1 MLCVPSEKGMVM
13 IKRTKIV
20 ATVGPAS
27 GSREKL
33 RALVEAGVD
42 VFRIN
47 FSHGDDEQRR
57 EFLHHI
63 RAVEHDVGR
72 PVAICGDL
80 CGPKIRVGM
89 IQGGEVELEAGRE
102 IVIQRMPIEGTAEC
116 MSTTLPELVD
126 VVRPGERVLL
136 ADGRLRL
143 EVVRTSRPEDFTCRV
158 IVGGPLSSG
167 KGVNLPE
174 TELPISALTEKD
186 LQDIR
191 WIAQHDFDYVAL
203 SFVQQ
208 AADVDDLRRLLDQ
221 HGSRAQI
228 IAKIEK
234 PQALNHID
242 AIIETAD
249 AVMVARGDL
258 GVEMDFPA
266 VPIAQKTIAHKCQVA
281 GKPCIIATEMLES
294 MISSPR
300 PTRAEV
306 SDVAN
311 AVFDHA
317 DAVML
322 SAESS
327 IGKYPVEAVDAM
339 HRVVV
344 AAEAF
349 QDPRRDME
357 SVTLSE
363 PSTTAALAT
372 AVRQVMHMQPIA
384 AIALFTAS
392 GTTARLLAKNR
403 PACPIL
409 ALSSQPG
416 VTRRACLYYGVVPRM
431 VELPESVETFLKQCE
446 SMAKA
451 LHFATSGDRIIVLA
465 GHPIGAAGGTKI
477 LIVEEIT

>member
-1 MLCVPSEKGMVM
+1 MM
-13 IKRTKIV
+13 KRTKII
-20 ATVGPAS
+20 ATVGPGV
-27 GSREKL
+27 GSRKKL

-47 FSHGDDEQRR
+47 FSHGDEAQRG
-57 EFLHHI
+57 EFLQHI
-63 RAVEHDVGR
+63 RAVEHDAGR
-72 PVAICGDL
+72 LVAICGDL

-89 IQGGEVELEAGRE
+89 MQGGEVELAAGRE
-102 IVIQRMPIEGTAEC
+102 IVMQRRPIEGTADR

-126 VVRPGERVLL
+126 VVRPGERILL
-136 ADGRLRL
+136 ADGRLRF
-143 EVVRTSRPEDFTCRV
+143 EVIKTSPPEDFTCRV
-158 IVGGPLSSG
+158 VVGGPLSSG

-174 TELPISALTEKD
+174 TELPMSALTEKD
-186 LQDIR
+186 RQDLR
-191 WIAQHDFDYVAL
+191 WIAQYDFDYVAL
-203 SFVQQ
+203 SFVQR
-208 AADVDDLRRLLDQ
+208 AEDVDELRRLLDE
-221 HGSRAQI
+221 HGSRAHI

-234 PQALNHID
+234 PQALDQID
-242 AIIETAD
+242 AIIDTVD

-266 VPIAQKTIAHKCQVA
+266 VPIVQKTIAHKCRVA

-327 IGKYPVEAVDAM
+327 IGQYPVEAVDAM

-349 QDPRRDME
+349 LEQENDTAIE
-357 SVTLSE
+357 TLSD
-363 PSTTAALAT
+363 PLTTAALT
-372 AVRQVMHMQPIA
+372 ASVRQVMRLQQIA

-403 PACPIL
+403 PPCPIL
-409 ALSSQPG
+409 TLASQPS
-416 VTRRACLYYGVVPRM
+416 VARRTCLYYGVVPY
-431 VELPESVETFLKQCE
+431 VVDLPESPELLLRQSARVLQD
-446 SMAKA
+446 
-451 LHFATSGDRIIVLA
+451 LHLATSGDRIIVLG
-465 GHPIGAAGGTKI
+465 GHPVGAEGGTKI
-477 LIVEEIT
+477 LILEEIT

>member
-1 MLCVPSEKGMVM
+1 M

-20 ATVGPAS
+20 ATVGPGS

-47 FSHGDDEQRR
+47 FSHGDDAQRSD
-57 EFLHHI
+57 FLQNI
-63 RAVEHDVGR
+63 RVVEHDVGR

-89 IQGGEVELEAGRE
+89 VQGGEIVLEAGRE
-102 IVIQRMPIEGTAEC
+102 IVIQRTPVEGTVERI
-116 MSTTLPELVD
+116 STTLPELVD
-126 VVRPGERVLL
+126 EVRTGERILL
-136 ADGRLRL
+136 ADGRLCF
-143 EVVRTSRPEDFTCRV
+143 EVIHASRPENFTCRIV
-158 IVGGPLSSG
+158 VGGPLSSG

-174 TELPISALTEKD
+174 TKLPISALTEKD
-186 LQDIR
+186 RQDIG

-203 SFVQQ
+203 SFVQR
-208 AADVDDLRRLLDQ
+208 AEDVDELRGLLEA
-221 HGSRAQI
+221 HGSQAQI

-234 PQALNHID
+234 PQALEQID
-242 AIIETAD
+242 AIIETVD

-266 VPIAQKTIAHKCQVA
+266 VPIAQKTIVHKCRVA

-294 MISSPR
+294 MIDSPR

-327 IGKYPVEAVDAM
+327 IGKYPIEAVDAM
-339 HRVVV
+339 HRVVL
-344 AAEAF
+344 AAETF
-349 QDPRRDME
+349 LDQGHNTEPVM
-357 SVTLSE
+357 LSDV
-363 PSTTAALAT
+363 STTAALA
-372 AVRQVMHMQPIA
+372 ASVHQVMQIQQIMV
-384 AIALFTAS
+384 IALFTAN
-392 GTTARLLAKNR
+392 GTTARLVSQNR

-409 ALSSQPG
+409 ALSSQSG
-416 VTRRACLYYGVVPRM
+416 VARRTGLYSGVVPH
-431 VELPESVETFLKQCE
+431 VVTQPESVEQFIKL
-446 SMAKA
+446 SGSLAKD
-451 LHFATSGDRIIVLA
+451 LHLAASGDRIIVLA
-465 GHPIGAAGGTKI
+465 GHPIGTAGGTKG
-477 LIVEEIT
+477 LIIEQIP

>member
-1 MLCVPSEKGMVM
+1 MPCVPSEEEIAM

-27 GSREKL
+27 GSREML
-33 RALVEAGVD
+33 RALMEAGID

-47 FSHGDDEQRR
+47 FSHGDDEQRG
-57 EFLHHI
+57 EFLQHI
-63 RAVEHDVGR
+63 RAVERDLSQPVG
-72 PVAICGDL
+72 ICGDL

-102 IVIQRMPIEGTAEC
+102 IVIHRMPVDGTAERI
-116 MSTTLPELVD
+116 STTLPELVD
-126 VVRPGERVLL
+126 VVRPGERILL
-136 ADGRLRL
+136 ADGRLRF
-143 EVVRTSRPEDFTCRV
+143 EVIQTSPPDDFTCR
-158 IVGGPLSSG
+158 ILVGGPLSSG

-174 TELPISALTEKD
+174 TELPMSALTEKD
-186 LQDIR
+186 HQDIR

-203 SFVQQ
+203 SFVQR
-208 AADVDDLRRLLDQ
+208 AADIDDLRGLLHQ
-221 HGSRAQI
+221 HGSQAHI

-258 GVEMDFPA
+258 GVEMDFPT

-294 MISSPR
+294 MITSPL

-311 AVFDHA
+311 AVFDRA

-327 IGKYPVEAVDAM
+327 IGQYPVEAVDAM

-344 AAEAF
+344 AAETF
-349 QDPRRDME
+349 LDQDRDME
-357 SVTLSE
+357 TVTLSE
-363 PSTTAALAT
+363 LSTTAALAT
-372 AVRQVMHMQPIA
+372 SVRQVMRMQQIA
-384 AIALFTAS
+384 AITLFTAS
-392 GTTARLLAKNR
+392 GTTARLLSKNR

-409 ALSSQPG
+409 AFSSQPG
-416 VTRRACLYYGVVPRM
+416 VIRQACLYYGVVPRLLD
-431 VELPESVETFLKQCE
+431 LPASVESFLKQSE
-446 SMAKA
+446 SMAKS
-451 LHFATSGDRIIVLA
+451 LHLATSGDRVIVLA
-465 GHPIGAAGGTKI
+465 AHPIGAAGGSRI

>member
-1 MLCVPSEKGMVM
+1 MVM

-47 FSHGDDEQRR
+47 FSHGDDEQRGD
-57 EFLHHI
+57 FLHHI
-63 RAVEHDVGR
+63 RAVEHDAGR

-89 IQGGEVELEAGRE
+89 IQGGEIELEAGRE
-102 IVIQRMPIEGTAEC
+102 IVIKRMPIEGTAEC
-116 MSTTLPELVD
+116 ISTTLPELVD
-126 VVRPGERVLL
+126 VVRPGERILL

-174 TELPISALTEKD
+174 TELPISTLTEKD

-203 SFVQQ
+203 SFVQR
-208 AADVDDLRRLLDQ
+208 ATDVDDLRRLLAQ
-221 HGSRAQI
+221 HGSQAQI

-234 PQALNHID
+234 PRALNHID

-266 VPIAQKTIAHKCQVA
+266 VPIAQKTIAHKCRVW
-281 GKPCIIATEMLES
+281 GKPCIIATEMLDS
-294 MISSPR
+294 MIASPR

-339 HRVVV
+339 RRVVV

-349 QDPRRDME
+349 LDQRRDAE
-357 SVTLSE
+357 TVTLSE

-372 AVRQVMHMQPIA
+372 AVRQVMHMQQIA

-416 VTRRACLYYGVVPRM
+416 VTRRACLYYGVVPR
-431 VELPESVETFLKQCE
+431 VVDLPESVEKFLKQSE
-446 SMAKA
+446 STAKA
-451 LHFATSGDRIIVLA
+451 LHLVSSGDRVIVLA
-465 GHPIGAAGGTKI
+465 GHPIGATGGTKM